1 MILRRNSLLIIRS
14 LEILR
19 IENSEVKT
27 QNSSILAIGNVTPRI
42 NKINS
47 IKLKKM
53 KMTSIILL
61 ILTKNQLKQQS
72 QTVIRFN
79 FEKM

>member
-27 QNSSILAIGNVTPRI
+27 QNSLILAIGNVTPRI

>member
-1 MILRRNSLLIIRS
+1 MEKEQNQNL
-14 LEILR
+14 
-19 IENSEVKT
+19 ENSEEKT

-53 KMTSIILL
+53 KPY
-61 ILTKNQLKQQS
+61 
-72 QTVIRFN
+72 FH
-79 FEKM
+79 